1 MPYLSINLQPV
12 YLSGASKAVHDVEI
26 QLKVYLF
33 TGVYFVSQYL
43 ESLATRHVR
52 TTTHRHAHTPG
63 ARRPPHHTQTQSSRA
78 WQRSAA
84 MCWSSTVL

>member
-1 MPYLSINLQPV
+1 MSSSMTLPMSISHSDGRSSSNRKGLSHYRGYL
-12 YLSGASKAVHDVEI
+12 
-26 QLKVYLF
+26 
-33 TGVYFVSQYL
+33 FVSQYL
-43 ESLATRHVR
+43 ESLATRHVW